1 MEYKTMKKLFWMTR
15 SQRFSIRKYSIGVAS
30 VLIGMFLLGTP
41 KGASADELTNTND
54 VTTTEVV
61 GSVTNDSSSTTTSI
75 TTEAVSTA
83 QETPTVN
90 QEVAQATKGTGSSL
104 NSSAVSEDSHV
115 NAEATRTDL
124 STNTSNGVA
133 EGHTTKEIT
142 PAAPSVDQSSKEVK
156 TENIEDK
163 VSEVV
168 EAPTTPADNQS
179 TDKATT
185 KVDDEGSLDDD
196 LATVEDFLNQNQNSK
211 LSDGANTRSGRAIG
225 DDYPASWRNN
235 PNSVDSWG
243 YYTGNCTS
251 FVANR
256 LHNVNHFEVP
266 RAMGNGAQWGAV
278 ARSLGYRVD
287 NTPAVG
293 SVAYYTDGGYGHV
306 AWVAEIVGGNIVV
319 EEYNWI
325 RNGGMDYT
333 YHTQTQPT
341 SKPAGFIHFKD
352 LSGTPSTPTSTT
364 PSAGTSTGGSLPS
377 SGTYRFTNRK
387 GIKSEPRIS
396 SADIAYYD
404 NGSSVNYD
412 KTVIADNYEW
422 ISYVSYSGARR
433 YIAINQV
440 ATRPTTPVTTPSTSG
455 QATSSLPSS
464 GIYRFTSRKGIKSE
478 PKISSADIAYYDNRS
493 SVNYDKTLVADNY
506 EWISYVSYSGARRYI
521 AINQVATQPTTSGTS
536 TAPVAPSR
544 AEPTGTISITNK
556 NDQTGTF
563 DVIIS
568 NVSSPNG
575 VKEVKV
581 PTWSSE
587 NGQDDIIW
595 YVAAKQG
602 DGTYKVSVNPS
613 DHKNSLGE
621 YNVHLYY
628 VQNDGK
634 MVGVGGTT
642 TIVKAVVRPSIPDK
656 GRYTFSGHASIKAE
670 PKMSSPEL
678 AYYDAGDGVNYD
690 KVLLSDGHYWISYVS
705 FSGNRRYISVAVA

>member
-1 MEYKTMKKLFWMTR
+1 MKKLFWMTR

-61 GSVTNDSSSTTTSI
+61 GSVTNDSSSTTTST

-90 QEVAQATKGTGSSL
+90 QEVAQATKGIGSSL

-115 NAEATRTDL
+115 NAEATRTD
-124 STNTSNGVA
+124 SSKITSNVVT
-133 EGHTTKEIT
+133 EEHTTKEIT
-142 PAAPSVDQSSKEVK
+142 PAAPSVEHSSQEVK
-156 TENIEDK
+156 TENTDDK
-163 VSEVV
+163 VSKVV
-168 EAPTTPADNQS
+168 EAPTTPADNKN

-185 KVDDEGSLDDD
+185 KVDDEVSLDDD
-196 LATVEDFLNQNQNSK
+196 LAAVEDFLNKNQDSK
-211 LSDGANTRSGRAIG
+211 LSDGANTRSGRVIG
-225 DDYPASWRNN
+225 DDYPAAWRNN
-235 PNSVDSWG
+235 PNTVDSWG

-293 SVAYYTDGGYGHV
+293 SVAYYTDGVYGHV
-306 AWVAEIVGGNIVV
+306 VWVAEIVGGNIVV

-325 RNGGMDYT
+325 RNGKMDYT
-333 YHTQTQPT
+333 YHPQTQSI
-341 SKPAGFIHFKD
+341 SKPTGFIHFKD
-352 LSGTPSTPTSTT
+352 LSDT

-377 SGTYRFTNRK
+377 SGTYRFTSRK
-387 GIKSEPRIS
+387 GIKSEPKIS

-440 ATRPTTPVTTPSTSG
+440 ATQPTTPVTTPSTSG

-478 PKISSADIAYYDNRS
+478 PKISSADIAYYDNGS

-521 AINQVATQPTTSGTS
+521 AINQVATQ
-536 TAPVAPSR
+536 
-544 AEPTGTISITNK
+544 PTGTISITNK

-595 YVAAKQG
+595 YVASKQG

-621 YNVHLYY
+621 YNIHLYY

-690 KVLLSDGHYWISYVS
+690 KVLLSDGHYWISYIAA
-705 FSGNRRYISVAVA
+705 SGNRRYISVA

>member
-1 MEYKTMKKLFWMTR
+1 MKKLFWMTR

-61 GSVTNDSSSTTTSI
+61 GSVTNDSSSTTTST

-90 QEVAQATKGTGSSL
+90 QEVAQATKGIGSSL

-115 NAEATRTDL
+115 NAEATRTD
-124 STNTSNGVA
+124 SSKITSNVVT
-133 EGHTTKEIT
+133 EEHTTKEIT
-142 PAAPSVDQSSKEVK
+142 PAAPSVEHSSQEVK
-156 TENIEDK
+156 TENTDDK
-163 VSEVV
+163 VSKVV
-168 EAPTTPADNQS
+168 EAPTTPADNKN

-185 KVDDEGSLDDD
+185 KVDDEVSLDDD
-196 LATVEDFLNQNQNSK
+196 LAAVEDFLNKNQDSK
-211 LSDGANTRSGRAIG
+211 LSDGANTRSGRVIG
-225 DDYPASWRNN
+225 DDYPAAWRNN
-235 PNSVDSWG
+235 PNTVDSWG

-293 SVAYYTDGGYGHV
+293 SVAYYTDGVYGHV

-325 RNGGMDYT
+325 RNGKMDYT
-333 YHTQTQPT
+333 YHPQTQSI
-341 SKPAGFIHFKD
+341 SKPTGFIHFKD
-352 LSGTPSTPTSTT
+352 LSDT

-377 SGTYRFTNRK
+377 SGTYRFTSRK
-387 GIKSEPRIS
+387 GIKSEPKIS

-440 ATRPTTPVTTPSTSG
+440 ATQPTTPVTTPSTSG

-478 PKISSADIAYYDNRS
+478 PKISSADIAYYDNGS

-521 AINQVATQPTTSGTS
+521 AINQVATQPT
-536 TAPVAPSR
+536 
-544 AEPTGTISITNK
+544 GTISITNK
-556 NDQTGTF
+556 NDQKGTF

-595 YVAAKQG
+595 YVASKQG

-621 YNVHLYY
+621 YNIHLYY

-690 KVLLSDGHYWISYVS
+690 KVLLSDGHYWISYIAA
-705 FSGNRRYISVAVA
+705 SGNRRYISVA

>member
-61 GSVTNDSSSTTTSI
+61 GSVTNDSSSTTTST

-90 QEVAQATKGTGSSL
+90 QEVAQATKGIGSSL

-115 NAEATRTDL
+115 NAEATRTD
-124 STNTSNGVA
+124 SSKITSNVVT
-133 EGHTTKEIT
+133 EEHTTKEIT
-142 PAAPSVDQSSKEVK
+142 PAAPSVEHSSQEVK
-156 TENIEDK
+156 TENTDDK
-163 VSEVV
+163 VSKVV
-168 EAPTTPADNQS
+168 EAPTTPADNKN

-185 KVDDEGSLDDD
+185 KVDDEVSLDDD
-196 LATVEDFLNQNQNSK
+196 LAAVEDFLNKNQDSK
-211 LSDGANTRSGRAIG
+211 LSDGANTRSGRVIG
-225 DDYPASWRNN
+225 DDYPAAWRNN
-235 PNSVDSWG
+235 PNTVDSWG

-256 LHNVNHFEVP
+256 LHNVNPFEVP

-293 SVAYYTDGGYGHV
+293 SVAYYTDGVYGHV

-325 RNGGMDYT
+325 RNGKMDYT
-333 YHTQTQPT
+333 YHPQTQSI
-341 SKPAGFIHFKD
+341 SKPTGFIHFKD
-352 LSGTPSTPTSTT
+352 LSDT

-377 SGTYRFTNRK
+377 SGTYRFTSRK
-387 GIKSEPRIS
+387 GIKSEPKIS

-440 ATRPTTPVTTPSTSG
+440 ATQPTTPVTTPSTSG

-478 PKISSADIAYYDNRS
+478 PKISSADIAYYDNGS

-521 AINQVATQPTTSGTS
+521 AINQVATQ
-536 TAPVAPSR
+536 
-544 AEPTGTISITNK
+544 PTGTISITNK

-595 YVAAKQG
+595 YVASKQG

-621 YNVHLYY
+621 YNIHLYY

-690 KVLLSDGHYWISYVS
+690 KVLLSDGHYWISYIAA
-705 FSGNRRYISVAVA
+705 SGNRRYISVA

>member
-61 GSVTNDSSSTTTSI
+61 GSVTNDSSSTTTST

-90 QEVAQATKGTGSSL
+90 QEVAQATKGIGSSL

-115 NAEATRTDL
+115 NAEATRTD
-124 STNTSNGVA
+124 SSKITSNVVT
-133 EGHTTKEIT
+133 EEHTTKEIT
-142 PAAPSVDQSSKEVK
+142 PAAPSVEHSSQEVK
-156 TENIEDK
+156 TENTDDK
-163 VSEVV
+163 VSKVV
-168 EAPTTPADNQS
+168 EAPTTPADNKN

-185 KVDDEGSLDDD
+185 KVDDEVSLDDD
-196 LATVEDFLNQNQNSK
+196 LAAVEDFLNKNQDSK
-211 LSDGANTRSGRAIG
+211 LSDGANTRSGRVIG
-225 DDYPASWRNN
+225 DDYPAAWRNN
-235 PNSVDSWG
+235 PNTVDSWG

-251 FVANR
+251 FVDNR

-293 SVAYYTDGGYGHV
+293 SVAYYTDGVYGHV

-325 RNGGMDYT
+325 RNGKMDYT
-333 YHTQTQPT
+333 YHPQTQSI
-341 SKPAGFIHFKD
+341 SKPTGFIHFKD
-352 LSGTPSTPTSTT
+352 LSDT

-377 SGTYRFTNRK
+377 SGTYRFTSRK
-387 GIKSEPRIS
+387 GIKSEPKIS

-440 ATRPTTPVTTPSTSG
+440 ATQPTTPVTTPSTSG

-478 PKISSADIAYYDNRS
+478 PKISSADIAYYDNGS

-521 AINQVATQPTTSGTS
+521 AINQVATQ
-536 TAPVAPSR
+536 
-544 AEPTGTISITNK
+544 PTGTISITNK

-595 YVAAKQG
+595 YVASKQG

-621 YNVHLYY
+621 YNIHLYY

-690 KVLLSDGHYWISYVS
+690 KVLLSDGHYWISYIAA
-705 FSGNRRYISVAVA
+705 SGNRRYISVA

>member
-211 LSDGANTRSGRAIG
+211 LSDGANTRSGRVIG

-287 NTPAVG
+287 NTPAIG
-293 SVAYYTDGGYGHV
+293 SVAYYDDGGYGHV
-306 AWVAEIVGGNIVV
+306 AWVADITGSNIVV
-319 EEYNWI
+319 EEYNWYV
-325 RNGGMDYT
+325 NGRMDYT
-333 YHTQTQPT
+333 YHPQTQSI
-341 SKPAGFIHFKD
+341 SKPTGFIHFKD
-352 LSGTPSTPTSTT
+352 LSDTPSTPISTT

-377 SGTYRFTNRK
+377 SGTYRFTSRK
-387 GIKSEPRIS
+387 GIKSEPKIS

-440 ATRPTTPVTTPSTSG
+440 ATQPTTPVTTPSTRG

-478 PKISSADIAYYDNRS
+478 PKISSADIAYYDNGS

>member
-1 MEYKTMKKLFWMTR
+1 MKKLFWMTQ

-61 GSVTNDSSSTTTSI
+61 GSVTNDSSSTTTST

-90 QEVAQATKGTGSSL
+90 QEVAQATKGIGSSL

-115 NAEATRTDL
+115 NAEATRTD
-124 STNTSNGVA
+124 SSKITSNVVT
-133 EGHTTKEIT
+133 EEHTTKEIT
-142 PAAPSVDQSSKEVK
+142 PAAPSVEHSSQEVK
-156 TENIEDK
+156 TENTDDK
-163 VSEVV
+163 VSKVV
-168 EAPTTPADNQS
+168 EAPTTPADNKN

-185 KVDDEGSLDDD
+185 KVDDEVSLDDD
-196 LATVEDFLNQNQNSK
+196 LAAVEDFLNKNQDSK
-211 LSDGANTRSGRAIG
+211 LSDGANTRSGRVIG
-225 DDYPASWRNN
+225 DDYPAAWRNN
-235 PNSVDSWG
+235 PNTVDSWG

-293 SVAYYTDGGYGHV
+293 SVAYYTDGVYGHV

-325 RNGGMDYT
+325 RNGKMDYT
-333 YHTQTQPT
+333 YHPQTQSI
-341 SKPAGFIHFKD
+341 SKPTGFIHFKD
-352 LSGTPSTPTSTT
+352 LSDT

-377 SGTYRFTNRK
+377 SGTYRFTSRK
-387 GIKSEPRIS
+387 GIKSEPKIS

-440 ATRPTTPVTTPSTSG
+440 ATQPTTPVTTPSTSG

-478 PKISSADIAYYDNRS
+478 PKISSADIAYYDNGS

-521 AINQVATQPTTSGTS
+521 AINQVATQ
-536 TAPVAPSR
+536 
-544 AEPTGTISITNK
+544 PTGTISITNK

-595 YVAAKQG
+595 YVASKQG

-621 YNVHLYY
+621 YNIHLYY

-690 KVLLSDGHYWISYVS
+690 KVLLSDGHYWISYIAA
-705 FSGNRRYISVAVA
+705 SGNRRYISVA

>member
-1 MEYKTMKKLFWMTR
+1 MKKLFWMTR

-61 GSVTNDSSSTTTSI
+61 GSVTNDSSSTTTST

-90 QEVAQATKGTGSSL
+90 QEVAQATKGIGSSL

-115 NAEATRTDL
+115 NAEATRTD
-124 STNTSNGVA
+124 SSKITSNVVT
-133 EGHTTKEIT
+133 EEHTTKEIT
-142 PAAPSVDQSSKEVK
+142 PAAPSVEHSSQEVK
-156 TENIEDK
+156 TENTDDK
-163 VSEVV
+163 VSKVV
-168 EAPTTPADNQS
+168 EAPTTPADNKN

-185 KVDDEGSLDDD
+185 KVDDEVSLDDD
-196 LATVEDFLNQNQNSK
+196 LAAVEDFLNKNQDSK
-211 LSDGANTRSGRAIG
+211 LSDGANTRSGRVIG
-225 DDYPASWRNN
+225 DDYPAAWRNN
-235 PNSVDSWG
+235 PNTVDSWG

-293 SVAYYTDGGYGHV
+293 SVAYYTDGVYGHV

-319 EEYNWI
+319 KEYNWI
-325 RNGGMDYT
+325 RNGKMDYT
-333 YHTQTQPT
+333 YHPQTQSI
-341 SKPAGFIHFKD
+341 SKPTGFIHFKD
-352 LSGTPSTPTSTT
+352 LSDT

-377 SGTYRFTNRK
+377 SGTYRFTSRK
-387 GIKSEPRIS
+387 GIKSEPKIS

-440 ATRPTTPVTTPSTSG
+440 ATQPTTPVTTPSTSG

-478 PKISSADIAYYDNRS
+478 PKISSADIAYYDNGS

-521 AINQVATQPTTSGTS
+521 AINQVATQ
-536 TAPVAPSR
+536 
-544 AEPTGTISITNK
+544 PTGTISITNK

-595 YVAAKQG
+595 YVASKQG

-621 YNVHLYY
+621 YNIHLYY

-690 KVLLSDGHYWISYVS
+690 KVLLSDGHYWISYIAA
-705 FSGNRRYISVAVA
+705 SGNRRYISVA

>member
-1 MEYKTMKKLFWMTR
+1 MEYKPMKKLFWMTQ

-54 VTTTEVV
+54 VTTTEVA
-61 GSVTNDSSSTTTSI
+61 GSVTNDSSTTTS
-75 TTEAVSTA
+75 TSTEAVSTV

-90 QEVAQATKGTGSSL
+90 QEVAQATKGTEDNL
-104 NSSAVSEDSHV
+104 NNSAVSEDSHV
-115 NAEATRTDL
+115 NAEATKAD
-124 STNTSNGVA
+124 SATNVVT
-133 EGHTTKEIT
+133 EEQTTKEIT
-142 PAAPSVDQSSKEVK
+142 PAAPSVEQSSQEVK
-156 TENIEDK
+156 TENTEDK

-168 EAPTTPADNQS
+168 EAPTTPADNQN
-179 TDKATT
+179 TDTATT
-185 KVDDEGSLDDD
+185 KVDDEVSLDDD
-196 LATVEDFLNQNQNSK
+196 LAAVEDFLNQNQDSK
-211 LSDGANTRSGRAIG
+211 LSDGANTRSGRVIG
-225 DDYPASWRNN
+225 DDYPAAWRNN
-235 PNSVDSWG
+235 PNTVDSWG

-256 LHNVNHFEVP
+256 LHNVNHFEAP
-266 RAMGNGAQWGAV
+266 RAMGNGAQWGAS
-278 ARSLGYRVD
+278 ASRLGYRVD
-287 NTPAVG
+287 NTPAIG

-306 AWVAEIVGGNIVV
+306 AWVADVVGSNIVI
-319 EEYNWI
+319 EEYNRYI
-325 RNGGMDYT
+325 NGRMDYS
-333 YHTQTQPT
+333 YHTRTQPI
-341 SKPAGFIHFKD
+341 SSAAGFIHFKD
-352 LSGTPSTPTSTT
+352 LSGTVSTPISTT
-364 PSAGTSTGGSLPS
+364 PSTGTSTGGSLPS
-377 SGTYRFTNRK
+377 SGTYRFTSRK
-387 GIKSEPRIS
+387 GIKSEPKIS

-440 ATRPTTPVTTPSTSG
+440 ATQPTTPVTTPSTSG
-455 QATSSLPSS
+455 QVTSSLPSS
-464 GIYRFTSRKGIKSE
+464 GTYRFTSRKGIKSE
-478 PKISSADIAYYDNRS
+478 PKISSADIAYYDNGS

-521 AINQVATQPTTSGTS
+521 AINQVSTQPTTGGTS
-536 TAPVAPSR
+536 TTPAAPST

-575 VKEVKV
+575 LKEVKV

-602 DGTYKVSVNPS
+602 DGTYKVSVIPS
-613 DHKNSLGE
+613 VHKNSLGE

-642 TIVKAVVRPSIPDK
+642 TTVKAVVRPSIPDK

-705 FSGNRRYISVAVA
+705 FSGNRRYISVA

>member
-1 MEYKTMKKLFWMTR
+1 MKKLFWMTR

-61 GSVTNDSSSTTTSI
+61 GSVTNDSSSTTTST

-90 QEVAQATKGTGSSL
+90 QEVAQATKGIGSSL

-115 NAEATRTDL
+115 NAEATRTD
-124 STNTSNGVA
+124 SSKITSNVVT
-133 EGHTTKEIT
+133 EEHTTKEIT
-142 PAAPSVDQSSKEVK
+142 PAAPSVEHSSQEVK
-156 TENIEDK
+156 TENTDDK
-163 VSEVV
+163 VSKVV
-168 EAPTTPADNQS
+168 EAPTTPADNKN

-185 KVDDEGSLDDD
+185 KVDDEVSLDDD
-196 LATVEDFLNQNQNSK
+196 LAAVEDFLNKNQDSK
-211 LSDGANTRSGRAIG
+211 LSDGANTRSGRVIG
-225 DDYPASWRNN
+225 DDYPAAWRNN
-235 PNSVDSWG
+235 PNTVDSWG
-243 YYTGNCTS
+243 YYTGNCTL

-293 SVAYYTDGGYGHV
+293 SVAYYTDGVYGHV

-325 RNGGMDYT
+325 RNGKMDYT
-333 YHTQTQPT
+333 YHPQTQSI
-341 SKPAGFIHFKD
+341 SKPTGFIHFKD
-352 LSGTPSTPTSTT
+352 LSDT

-377 SGTYRFTNRK
+377 SGTYRFTSRK
-387 GIKSEPRIS
+387 GIKSEPKIS

-440 ATRPTTPVTTPSTSG
+440 ATQPTTPVTTPSTSG

-478 PKISSADIAYYDNRS
+478 PKISSADIAYYDNGS

-521 AINQVATQPTTSGTS
+521 AINQVATQ
-536 TAPVAPSR
+536 
-544 AEPTGTISITNK
+544 PTGTISITNK

-595 YVAAKQG
+595 YVASKQG

-621 YNVHLYY
+621 YNIHLYY

-690 KVLLSDGHYWISYVS
+690 KVLLSDGHYWISYIAA
-705 FSGNRRYISVAVA
+705 SGNRRYISVA

>member
-1 MEYKTMKKLFWMTR
+1 MKKLFWMTR

-61 GSVTNDSSSTTTSI
+61 GSVTNDSSSTTTST

-90 QEVAQATKGTGSSL
+90 QEVAQATKGIGSSL

-115 NAEATRTDL
+115 NAEATRTD
-124 STNTSNGVA
+124 SSKITSNVVT
-133 EGHTTKEIT
+133 EEHTTKEIT
-142 PAAPSVDQSSKEVK
+142 PAAPSVEHSSQEVK
-156 TENIEDK
+156 TENTDDK
-163 VSEVV
+163 VSKVV
-168 EAPTTPADNQS
+168 EAPTTPADNKN

-185 KVDDEGSLDDD
+185 KVDDEVSLDDD
-196 LATVEDFLNQNQNSK
+196 LAAVEDFLNKNQDSK
-211 LSDGANTRSGRAIG
+211 LSDGANTRSGRVIG
-225 DDYPASWRNN
+225 DDYPAAWRNN
-235 PNSVDSWG
+235 PNTVDSWG

-293 SVAYYTDGGYGHV
+293 SVAYYTDGVYGHV

-325 RNGGMDYT
+325 RNGKMDYT
-333 YHTQTQPT
+333 YHPQTQSI
-341 SKPAGFIHFKD
+341 SKPTGFIHFKD
-352 LSGTPSTPTSTT
+352 LSDT

-377 SGTYRFTNRK
+377 SGTYRFTSRK
-387 GIKSEPRIS
+387 GIKSEPKIS

-440 ATRPTTPVTTPSTSG
+440 ATQPTTPVTTPSTSG

-478 PKISSADIAYYDNRS
+478 PKISSADIAYYDNGS

-521 AINQVATQPTTSGTS
+521 SINQVATQ
-536 TAPVAPSR
+536 
-544 AEPTGTISITNK
+544 PTGTISITNK

-595 YVAAKQG
+595 YVASKQG

-621 YNVHLYY
+621 YNIHLYY

-690 KVLLSDGHYWISYVS
+690 KVLLSDGHYWISYIAA
-705 FSGNRRYISVAVA
+705 SGNRRYISVA

>member
-1 MEYKTMKKLFWMTR
+1 MKKLFWMTR

-185 KVDDEGSLDDD
+185 KVDDGGSLDDD

-352 LSGTPSTPTSTT
+352 LSGTPSTPISTT

-377 SGTYRFTNRK
+377 SGTYRFTSRK

-478 PKISSADIAYYDNRS
+478 PKISSADIAYYDNGS

>member
-1 MEYKTMKKLFWMTR
+1 M
-15 SQRFSIRKYSIGVAS
+15 
-30 VLIGMFLLGTP
+30 
-41 KGASADELTNTND
+41 
-54 VTTTEVV
+54 
-61 GSVTNDSSSTTTSI
+61 
-75 TTEAVSTA
+75 
-83 QETPTVN
+83 
-90 QEVAQATKGTGSSL
+90 
-104 NSSAVSEDSHV
+104 
-115 NAEATRTDL
+115 
-124 STNTSNGVA
+124 
-133 EGHTTKEIT
+133 
-142 PAAPSVDQSSKEVK
+142 
-156 TENIEDK
+156 
-163 VSEVV
+163 
-168 EAPTTPADNQS
+168 
-179 TDKATT
+179 
-185 KVDDEGSLDDD
+185 
-196 LATVEDFLNQNQNSK
+196 
-211 LSDGANTRSGRAIG
+211 
-225 DDYPASWRNN
+225 
-235 PNSVDSWG
+235 
-243 YYTGNCTS
+243 
-251 FVANR
+251 
-256 LHNVNHFEVP
+256 
-266 RAMGNGAQWGAV
+266 
-278 ARSLGYRVD
+278 
-287 NTPAVG
+287 G

-478 PKISSADIAYYDNRS
+478 PKISSADIAYYDNGS

>member
-1 MEYKTMKKLFWMTR
+1 
-15 SQRFSIRKYSIGVAS
+15 
-30 VLIGMFLLGTP
+30 
-41 KGASADELTNTND
+41 
-54 VTTTEVV
+54 
-61 GSVTNDSSSTTTSI
+61 
-75 TTEAVSTA
+75 
-83 QETPTVN
+83 
-90 QEVAQATKGTGSSL
+90 
-104 NSSAVSEDSHV
+104 
-115 NAEATRTDL
+115 
-124 STNTSNGVA
+124 
-133 EGHTTKEIT
+133 
-142 PAAPSVDQSSKEVK
+142 
-156 TENIEDK
+156 
-163 VSEVV
+163 
-168 EAPTTPADNQS
+168 
-179 TDKATT
+179 
-185 KVDDEGSLDDD
+185 
-196 LATVEDFLNQNQNSK
+196 
-211 LSDGANTRSGRAIG
+211 
-225 DDYPASWRNN
+225 
-235 PNSVDSWG
+235 
-243 YYTGNCTS
+243 
-251 FVANR
+251 
-256 LHNVNHFEVP
+256 
-266 RAMGNGAQWGAV
+266 MGNGAQWGAV

-293 SVAYYTDGGYGHV
+293 SVAYYTDGVYGHV

-325 RNGGMDYT
+325 RNGKMDYT
-333 YHTQTQPT
+333 YHPQTQSI
-341 SKPAGFIHFKD
+341 SKPTGFIHFKD
-352 LSGTPSTPTSTT
+352 LSDT

-377 SGTYRFTNRK
+377 SGTYRFTSRK
-387 GIKSEPRIS
+387 GIKSEPKIS

-440 ATRPTTPVTTPSTSG
+440 ATQPTTPVTTPSTSG

-478 PKISSADIAYYDNRS
+478 PKISSADIAYYDNGS

-521 AINQVATQPTTSGTS
+521 AINQVATQ
-536 TAPVAPSR
+536 
-544 AEPTGTISITNK
+544 PTGTISITNK

-595 YVAAKQG
+595 YVASKQG

-621 YNVHLYY
+621 YNIHLYY

-690 KVLLSDGHYWISYVS
+690 KVLLSDGHYWISYIAA
-705 FSGNRRYISVAVA
+705 SGNRRYISVA

>member
-1 MEYKTMKKLFWMTR
+1 MKKLFWMTR

-61 GSVTNDSSSTTTSI
+61 GSVTNDSSSTTTST

-90 QEVAQATKGTGSSL
+90 QEVAQATKGIGSSL

-115 NAEATRTDL
+115 NAEATRTD
-124 STNTSNGVA
+124 SSKITSNVVT
-133 EGHTTKEIT
+133 EEHTTKEIT
-142 PAAPSVDQSSKEVK
+142 PAAPSVEHSSQEVK
-156 TENIEDK
+156 TENTDDK
-163 VSEVV
+163 VSKVV
-168 EAPTTPADNQS
+168 EAPTTPADNKN

-185 KVDDEGSLDDD
+185 KVDDEVSLDDD
-196 LATVEDFLNQNQNSK
+196 LAAVEDFLNKNQDSK
-211 LSDGANTRSGRAIG
+211 LSDGANTRSGRVIG
-225 DDYPASWRNN
+225 DDYPAAWRNN
-235 PNSVDSWG
+235 PNTVDSWG
-243 YYTGNCTS
+243 YYTGKCTS

-293 SVAYYTDGGYGHV
+293 SVAYYTDGVYGHV

-325 RNGGMDYT
+325 RNGKMDYT
-333 YHTQTQPT
+333 YHPQTQSI
-341 SKPAGFIHFKD
+341 SKPTGFIHFKD
-352 LSGTPSTPTSTT
+352 LSDT

-377 SGTYRFTNRK
+377 SGTYRFTSRK
-387 GIKSEPRIS
+387 GIKSEPKIS

-440 ATRPTTPVTTPSTSG
+440 ATQPTTPVTTPSTSG

-478 PKISSADIAYYDNRS
+478 PKISSADIAYYDNGS

-521 AINQVATQPTTSGTS
+521 AINQVATQ
-536 TAPVAPSR
+536 
-544 AEPTGTISITNK
+544 PTGTISITNK

-595 YVAAKQG
+595 YVASKQG

-621 YNVHLYY
+621 YNIHLYY

-690 KVLLSDGHYWISYVS
+690 KVLLSDGHYWISYIAA
-705 FSGNRRYISVAVA
+705 SGNRRYISVA

>member
-1 MEYKTMKKLFWMTR
+1 MKKLFWMTR

-61 GSVTNDSSSTTTSI
+61 GSVTNDSSSTTTST

-90 QEVAQATKGTGSSL
+90 QEVAQATKGIGSSL

-115 NAEATRTDL
+115 NAEATRTD
-124 STNTSNGVA
+124 SSKITSNVVT
-133 EGHTTKEIT
+133 EEHTTKEIT
-142 PAAPSVDQSSKEVK
+142 PAAPSVEHSSQEVK
-156 TENIEDK
+156 TENTDDK
-163 VSEVV
+163 VSKVV
-168 EAPTTPADNQS
+168 EAPTTPADNKN

-185 KVDDEGSLDDD
+185 KVDDEVSLDDD
-196 LATVEDFLNQNQNSK
+196 LAAVEDFLNKNQDSK
-211 LSDGANTRSGRAIG
+211 LSDGANTRSGRVIG
-225 DDYPASWRNN
+225 DDYPAAWRNN
-235 PNSVDSWG
+235 PNTVDSWG

-287 NTPAVG
+287 NTPAVD
-293 SVAYYTDGGYGHV
+293 SVAYYTDGVYGHV

-325 RNGGMDYT
+325 RNGKMDYT
-333 YHTQTQPT
+333 YHPQTQSI
-341 SKPAGFIHFKD
+341 SKPTGFIHFKD
-352 LSGTPSTPTSTT
+352 LSDT

-377 SGTYRFTNRK
+377 SGTYRFTSRK
-387 GIKSEPRIS
+387 GIKSEPKIS

-440 ATRPTTPVTTPSTSG
+440 ATQPTTPVTTPSTSG

-478 PKISSADIAYYDNRS
+478 PKISSADIAYYDNGS

-521 AINQVATQPTTSGTS
+521 AINQVATQ
-536 TAPVAPSR
+536 
-544 AEPTGTISITNK
+544 PTGTISITNK

-595 YVAAKQG
+595 YVASKQG

-621 YNVHLYY
+621 YNIHLYY

-690 KVLLSDGHYWISYVS
+690 KVLLSDGHYWISYIAA
-705 FSGNRRYISVAVA
+705 SGNRRYISVA

>member
-1 MEYKTMKKLFWMTR
+1 MKKLFWMTR

-61 GSVTNDSSSTTTSI
+61 GSVTNDSSSTTTST

-90 QEVAQATKGTGSSL
+90 QEVAQATKGIGSSL

-115 NAEATRTDL
+115 NAEATRTD
-124 STNTSNGVA
+124 SSKITSNVVT
-133 EGHTTKEIT
+133 EEHTTKEIT
-142 PAAPSVDQSSKEVK
+142 PAAPSVEHSSQEVK
-156 TENIEDK
+156 TENTDDK
-163 VSEVV
+163 VSKVV
-168 EAPTTPADNQS
+168 EAPTTPADNKN

-185 KVDDEGSLDDD
+185 KVDDEVSLDDD
-196 LATVEDFLNQNQNSK
+196 LAAVEDFLNKNQDSK
-211 LSDGANTRSGRAIG
+211 LSDGANTRSGRVIG
-225 DDYPASWRNN
+225 DDYPAAWRNN
-235 PNSVDSWG
+235 PNTVDSWG
-243 YYTGNCTS
+243 YYTGNYTS

-293 SVAYYTDGGYGHV
+293 SVAYYTDGVYGHV

-325 RNGGMDYT
+325 RNGKMDYT
-333 YHTQTQPT
+333 YHPQTQSI
-341 SKPAGFIHFKD
+341 SKPTGFIHFKD
-352 LSGTPSTPTSTT
+352 LSDT

-377 SGTYRFTNRK
+377 SGTYRFTSRK
-387 GIKSEPRIS
+387 GIKSEPKIS

-440 ATRPTTPVTTPSTSG
+440 ATQPTTPVTTPSTSG

-478 PKISSADIAYYDNRS
+478 PKISSADIAYYDNGS

-521 AINQVATQPTTSGTS
+521 AINQVATQ
-536 TAPVAPSR
+536 
-544 AEPTGTISITNK
+544 PTGTISITNK

-595 YVAAKQG
+595 YVASKQG

-621 YNVHLYY
+621 YNIHLYY

-690 KVLLSDGHYWISYVS
+690 KVLLSDGHYWISYIAA
-705 FSGNRRYISVAVA
+705 SGNRRYISVA

>member
-1 MEYKTMKKLFWMTR
+1 MKKLFWMTR

-61 GSVTNDSSSTTTSI
+61 GSVTNDSSSTTTST

-90 QEVAQATKGTGSSL
+90 QEVAQATKGIGSSL

-115 NAEATRTDL
+115 NAEATRTD
-124 STNTSNGVA
+124 SSKITSNVVT
-133 EGHTTKEIT
+133 EEHTTKEIT
-142 PAAPSVDQSSKEVK
+142 PAAPSVEHSSQEVK
-156 TENIEDK
+156 TENTDDK
-163 VSEVV
+163 VSKVV
-168 EAPTTPADNQS
+168 EAPTTPADNKN

-185 KVDDEGSLDDD
+185 KVDDEVSLDDD
-196 LATVEDFLNQNQNSK
+196 LAAVEDFLNKNQDSK
-211 LSDGANTRSGRAIG
+211 LSDGANTRSGRVIG
-225 DDYPASWRNN
+225 DDYPAAWRNN
-235 PNSVDSWG
+235 PNTVDSWG

-278 ARSLGYRVD
+278 ARSLGYRVA

-293 SVAYYTDGGYGHV
+293 SVAYYTDGVYGHV

-325 RNGGMDYT
+325 RNGKMDYT
-333 YHTQTQPT
+333 YHPQTQSI
-341 SKPAGFIHFKD
+341 SKPTGFIHFKD
-352 LSGTPSTPTSTT
+352 LSDT

-377 SGTYRFTNRK
+377 SGTYRFTSRK
-387 GIKSEPRIS
+387 GIKSEPKIS

-440 ATRPTTPVTTPSTSG
+440 ATQPTTPVTTPSTSG

-478 PKISSADIAYYDNRS
+478 PKISSADIAYYDNGS

-521 AINQVATQPTTSGTS
+521 AINQVATQ
-536 TAPVAPSR
+536 
-544 AEPTGTISITNK
+544 PTGTISITNK

-595 YVAAKQG
+595 YVASKQG

-621 YNVHLYY
+621 YNIHLYY

-690 KVLLSDGHYWISYVS
+690 KVLLSDGHYWISYIAA
-705 FSGNRRYISVAVA
+705 SGNRRYISVA

>member
-1 MEYKTMKKLFWMTR
+1 MKKLFWMTQ

-54 VTTTEVV
+54 VTTTEVA
-61 GSVTNDSSSTTTSI
+61 GSVANDSSSTTTST
-75 TTEAVSTA
+75 TTEAVSTV

-90 QEVAQATKGTGSSL
+90 QEVAKPTKVTEDSL
-104 NSSAVSEDSHV
+104 NNSAVSEDSHV
-115 NAEATRTDL
+115 NAEATKAD
-124 STNTSNGVA
+124 SATNVVT
-133 EGHTTKEIT
+133 EEQTTKEIT
-142 PAAPSVDQSSKEVK
+142 PATPSVEQSSQEVK
-156 TENIEDK
+156 TENTEDK

-168 EAPTTPADNQS
+168 EAPTTPADNQN
-179 TDKATT
+179 TDTATT
-185 KVDDEGSLDDD
+185 KVDDEVSLDDD
-196 LATVEDFLNQNQNSK
+196 LAAVEDFLNQNQDSK
-211 LSDGANTRSGRAIG
+211 LSDGANTRSGRVIG
-225 DDYPASWRNN
+225 DDYPAAWKNN
-235 PNSVDSWG
+235 PNTVDSWG

-256 LHNVNHFEVP
+256 LHNVNHFEAP
-266 RAMGNGAQWGAV
+266 RAMGNGAQWGAS
-278 ARSLGYRVD
+278 ASRLGYRVD
-287 NTPAVG
+287 NTPAIG

-306 AWVAEIVGGNIVV
+306 AWVADVVGSNIVI
-319 EEYNWI
+319 EEYNWYT
-325 RNGGMDYT
+325 NGRMDYS
-333 YHTQTQPT
+333 YHTRTQPI
-341 SKPAGFIHFKD
+341 SSAAGFIHFKD
-352 LSGTPSTPTSTT
+352 LSGTVSTPISTT
-364 PSAGTSTGGSLPS
+364 PSTGTSTGGSLPS
-377 SGTYRFTNRK
+377 SGTYRFTSRK
-387 GIKSEPRIS
+387 GIKSEPKIS

-412 KTVIADNYEW
+412 KTVVADNYEW

-440 ATRPTTPVTTPSTSG
+440 ATQPTTPATTPSTSG
-455 QATSSLPSS
+455 QVTSSLPSS
-464 GIYRFTSRKGIKSE
+464 GTYRFTSRKGIKSE
-478 PKISSADIAYYDNRS
+478 PKISSADIAYYDNGS

-521 AINQVATQPTTSGTS
+521 AINQVATQPTTGGTS
-536 TAPVAPSR
+536 TTPAAPST

-642 TIVKAVVRPSIPDK
+642 TTVKAVVRPSIPDK

-690 KVLLSDGHYWISYVS
+690 KVLLSDGHYWISYIAA
-705 FSGNRRYISVAVA
+705 SGNRRYISVA

>member
-1 MEYKTMKKLFWMTR
+1 MKKLFWMTR

-61 GSVTNDSSSTTTSI
+61 GSVTNDSSSTTTST

-90 QEVAQATKGTGSSL
+90 QEVAQATKGIGSSL

-115 NAEATRTDL
+115 NAEATRTD
-124 STNTSNGVA
+124 SSKITSNVVT
-133 EGHTTKEIT
+133 EEHTTKEIT
-142 PAAPSVDQSSKEVK
+142 PAAPSVEHSSQEVK
-156 TENIEDK
+156 TENTDDK
-163 VSEVV
+163 VSKVV
-168 EAPTTPADNQS
+168 EAPTTPADNKN

-185 KVDDEGSLDDD
+185 KVDDEVSLDDD
-196 LATVEDFLNQNQNSK
+196 LAAVEDFLNKNQDSK
-211 LSDGANTRSGRAIG
+211 LSDGANTRSGRVIG
-225 DDYPASWRNN
+225 DDYPAAWRNN
-235 PNSVDSWG
+235 PNTVDSWG

-293 SVAYYTDGGYGHV
+293 SVAYYTDGVYGHV

-325 RNGGMDYT
+325 RNGKMDYT
-333 YHTQTQPT
+333 YHPQTQSI
-341 SKPAGFIHFKD
+341 SK
-352 LSGTPSTPTSTT
+352 
-364 PSAGTSTGGSLPS
+364 
-377 SGTYRFTNRK
+377 
-387 GIKSEPRIS
+387 
-396 SADIAYYD
+396 
-404 NGSSVNYD
+404 
-412 KTVIADNYEW
+412 
-422 ISYVSYSGARR
+422 
-433 YIAINQV
+433 
-440 ATRPTTPVTTPSTSG
+440 
-455 QATSSLPSS
+455 
-464 GIYRFTSRKGIKSE
+464 
-478 PKISSADIAYYDNRS
+478 
-493 SVNYDKTLVADNY
+493 
-506 EWISYVSYSGARRYI
+506 
-521 AINQVATQPTTSGTS
+521 
-536 TAPVAPSR
+536 
-544 AEPTGTISITNK
+544 PTGTISITNK

-595 YVAAKQG
+595 YVASKQG

-621 YNVHLYY
+621 YNIHLYY

-690 KVLLSDGHYWISYVS
+690 KVLLSDGHYWISYIAA
-705 FSGNRRYISVAVA
+705 SGNRRYISVA

>member
-1 MEYKTMKKLFWMTR
+1 MKKLFWMTR

-142 PAAPSVDQSSKEVK
+142 PAAPSVGQSSKEVK

-266 RAMGNGAQWGAV
+266 RAMGNGAQLGAV

-352 LSGTPSTPTSTT
+352 LSGTPSTPISTT

-478 PKISSADIAYYDNRS
+478 PKISSADIAYYDNGS